1 MKLWTL
7 STFCAASLLIFSG
20 CVGSTPKPK
29 DEIVIDKSYP
39 VVKLTKNGII
49 PDMTSIA
56 FEWES
61 IKDPRI
67 EGVYIYKS
75 YPDDQAQQGELKY
88 YKTIESRFQTH
99 FLDKDIKPA
108 TQYTYAFKTF
118 SKDAEGKQSKVVVVN
133 SLPVLQS
140 VSWIYSITDMPRVA
154 KIIWRPHANQ
164 KVKSY
169 IIERKTLEK
178 DEWKELATV
187 DGRLNAEYID
197 TDLKDNYVYKYRI
210 RVVTYDGIISAP
222 SKEVKVVTKA
232 LPKAIS
238 HITATR
244 ELPKMIKIDWEKS
257 MIKDFDHYNLY
268 RSDEVDGS
276 YELIATLFNPTFT
289 DKIEEDGK
297 SYFYR
302 VSELD
307 KDGLESK
314 HDKISIQG
322 TTLVKPAT
330 PGVVTAKL
338 INNSKVELQWKSND
352 ARVKS
357 FTVKKTE
364 REGWL
369 KSTSQ
374 DIEGITDTKFM
385 DLEIKPDT
393 QYTYI
398 VYAVDENGIKSEPS
412 IEVELKTQE
421 SDKLVPKQEQTKAQK
436 EVEVTQTTEEVPTEL
451 VSPVDDLDLNG
462 L

>member
-20 CVGSTPKPK
+20 CVGSTPTPK
-29 DEIVIDKSYP
+29 EEIVIDESYP
-39 VVKLTKNGII
+39 VVTLTKNGII

-67 EGVYIYKS
+67 EGIYIYKS

-88 YKTIESRFQTH
+88 YKTINSRFQTH

-118 SKDAEGKQSKVVVVN
+118 SKDAEGKQSRVIVVN
-133 SLPVLQS
+133 SLPVLKS
-140 VSWIYSITDMPRVA
+140 VSWVYSITDMPRVA

-178 DEWKELATV
+178 DEWEELATI

-197 TDLKDNYVYKYRI
+197 TDLKDDYVYKYRI
-210 RVVTYDGIISAP
+210 RVVTYDGLVSAP
-222 SKEVKVVTKA
+222 SEEVKVVTKA
-232 LPKAIS
+232 LPKGVKDIR
-238 HITATR
+238 ATR
-244 ELPKMIKIDWEKS
+244 DLPKMIKIDWEKS

-268 RSDEVDGS
+268 RSDELDGS

-302 VSELD
+302 VSVLD

-314 HDKISIQG
+314 YKKISIQG

-330 PGVVTAKL
+330 PGVVQAKL
-338 INNSKVELQWKSND
+338 INNSKVELKWSSKD
-352 ARVKS
+352 PRVKS
-357 FTVKKTE
+357 FTVTKTE
-364 REGWL
+364 QEGWL
-369 KSTSQ
+369 NSVSQ
-374 DIEGITDTKFM
+374 DIEGITGNKFM

-393 QYTYI
+393 KYTYV
-398 VYAVDENGIKSEPS
+398 VYGVDANGIKSEPS

-421 SDKLVPKQEQTKAQK
+421 SQQLVEVKESAPQK
-436 EVEVTQTTEEVPTEL
+436 EVKVTQTTKEVSTET
-451 VSPVDDLDLNG
+451 VAPVDDLDLNG